1 MSILHST
8 QEDIIFSMNTPD
20 IQKSIYAN
28 KVAKGFNVTDI
39 PLEFVYLYGEV
50 GEAFDAWRKK
60 KDNLG
65 EELADVAI
73 YLLGMAEILGIDLE
87 DEIAHKMAKNSKRQ
101 YEHRD
106 GVSVRVSDE

>member
-1 MSILHST
+1 MSILHSIY
-8 QEDIIFSMNTPD
+8 ENIISYMNTPD
-20 IQKSIYAN
+20 IQKAIYAN

-39 PLEFVYLYGEV
+39 PMEFTYLYGEV
-50 GEAFDAWRKK
+50 GEAFESWRKK

-87 DEIAHKMAKNSKRQ
+87 TEILQKMEKNTKRV
-101 YEHRD
+101 YEHHD
-106 GVSVRVSDE
+106 GVSVRVSGE